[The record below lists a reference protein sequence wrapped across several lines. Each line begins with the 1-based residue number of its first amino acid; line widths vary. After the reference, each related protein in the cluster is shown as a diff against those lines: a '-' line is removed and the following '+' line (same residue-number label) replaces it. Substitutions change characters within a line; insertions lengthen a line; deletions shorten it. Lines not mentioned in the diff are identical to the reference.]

1 MTAEV
6 AEGWPR
12 VYVLF
17 PATARE
23 ALGFYHRAFGG
34 DLVLHTYE
42 EFGRDDGPADAIAHG
57 ELRGPV
63 TVFGADAGSGEA
75 SLRMDGMMLSILGTD
90 DARLRAWFAALAEGG
105 QVLDDLQE
113 RAWGAVDGQVRDR
126 YGLRWLIGIEPAT
139 GA

>member
-34 DLVLHTYE
+34 DLILHTYE
-42 EFGRDDGPADAIAHG
+42 EFRRDDGPADAIAHG

-63 TVFGADAGSGEA
+63 TLLGADAGPDESA
-75 SLRMDGMMLSILGTD
+75 LQMDGMMLSILGSD
-90 DARLRAWFAALAEGG
+90 EERLRGWFAALAEDGEI
-105 QVLDDLQE
+105 LDDLQE
-113 RAWGAVDGQVRDR
+113 RPWGAIDGQLRDR
-126 YGLRWLIGIEPAT
+126 FGVRWLVGIESA
-139 GA
+139 GSA